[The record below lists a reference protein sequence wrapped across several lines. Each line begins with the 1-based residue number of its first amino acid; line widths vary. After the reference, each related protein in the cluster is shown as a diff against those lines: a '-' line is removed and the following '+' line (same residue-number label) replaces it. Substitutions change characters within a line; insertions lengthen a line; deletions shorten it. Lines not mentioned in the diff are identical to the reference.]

1 MNDQFENLNKAL
13 DSDSFEIPVTDTAEI
28 VATKMNSDL
37 EDSLDSD
44 HKYARENLYDLI
56 EKGQDALDD
65 LLQLAKGSQSHR
77 TYEVAATMMKN
88 LADITDKLLLAQ
100 KIHNDIDNANENVGK
115 KTSGPSTVNNS
126 VFIGSTVELQKM
138 LKDLN
143 KE

>member
-1 MNDQFENLNKAL
+1 MNDQFENLNTAL
-13 DSDSFEIPVTDTAEI
+13 DSESFEIPVPDTAEI
-28 VATKMNSDL
+28 VATKLNTDI
-37 EDSLDSD
+37 EDTLTSD
-44 HKYARENLYDLI
+44 HEYARENLYGLI
-56 EKGQDALDD
+56 EKGQTALDD
-65 LLQLAKGSQSHR
+65 LLQLAKGSQNHR

-100 KIHNDIDNANENVGK
+100 KIHNDIDNSNDTVK
-115 KTSGPSTVNNS
+115 KVSGPSTVNNS

>member
-1 MNDQFENLNKAL
+1 MNDQFENLNAAL
-13 DSDSFEIPVTDTAEI
+13 DSESFEIPVPDTAEI
-28 VATKMNSDL
+28 VATKLNTDI
-37 EDSLDSD
+37 EDTLTSD
-44 HKYARENLYDLI
+44 HEYARENLYGLI
-56 EKGQDALDD
+56 EKGQTALDD
-65 LLQLAKGSQSHR
+65 LLQLAKGSQNHR

-100 KIHNDIDNANENVGK
+100 KIHNDIDTSNENVGK

-126 VFIGSTVELQKM
+126 VFIGSTVELQKI